1 MIKIMMRDGSEY
13 EADYSNT
20 IEFMEKFLNDK
31 LDNNGLLP
39 CKIVKLKNGVSIN
52 LSSIS
57 SIEDEQYINGIDSL
71 IP

>member
-1 MIKIMMRDGSEY
+1 MIKIMMKDGSEY

-20 IEFMEKFLNDK
+20 TEFIEKFLSDK
-31 LDNNGLLP
+31 LDSSRLLP
-39 CKIVKLKNGVSIN
+39 CKLVKLKDGVNIN

-57 SIEDEQYINGIDSL
+57 SIEDEEYINGIDTL

>member
-39 CKIVKLKNGVSIN
+39 CKIVKLKSGVSIN

-57 SIEDEQYINGIDSL
+57 SIEDEKYINGVDSL